1 MDINEMGEWP
11 TTHAPIVR
19 VDYNRRAIM
28 RARMSSLSPVK
39 SRWFGFAA
47 SIFTIVVTT
56 AALKLLGPH
65 INPTTVALAFLL
77 ITLFVARAW
86 GSVPAVG
93 ASVVGILSF
102 NLFFLP
108 PFGTF
113 AIRDPANWIAF
124 IAFMLTAVTVGQLS
138 GSAKQRAEDAENAK
152 REVERLY
159 YELQDSFERSSQ
171 AKALKQSERL
181 KSALLD
187 AVTHDFRT
195 PLTSIKAS
203 ATAMLDDIYATE
215 RDKTEQVLDKDAR
228 KEMLQVIDEEADRL
242 DRFVEGLTKLARID
256 AGDMRLQLASASVEE
271 MAATALK
278 RAEPR
283 TRTHRLEV
291 WIDDLPLITVDEQ
304 AISEAI
310 YTLIDN
316 AAKYSPPES
325 PITVRAIQKDDH
337 AIMIS
342 VEDRGPGIR
351 AEIRDRV
358 FEKFYRAMRDGDVS
372 DRQVSGSGM
381 GLAIAHGIVDAHH
394 GRIWV
399 EDASGAIG
407 AKFVI
412 ELPINDSSA
421 TGTRLG

>member
-1 MDINEMGEWP
+1 
-11 TTHAPIVR
+11 
-19 VDYNRRAIM
+19 
-28 RARMSSLSPVK
+28 MSSLANVR
-39 SRWFGFAA
+39 SRWFGFAVA
-47 SIFTIVVTT
+47 VLAVIVTT
-56 AALKLLGPH
+56 AALKLPGPH

-77 ITLFVARAW
+77 VTLFIARAW

-93 ASVVGILSF
+93 ASVVGILSLNF
-102 NLFFLP
+102 FFLP

-124 IAFMLTAVTVGQLS
+124 IAFMVTAVTVGQLS

-203 ATAMLDDIYATE
+203 ATAMLDDLYAHE
-215 RDKTEQVLDKDAR
+215 RDKTEPVLDHEAR

-256 AGDMRLQLASASVEE
+256 AGDMRLQLQPASVEE
-271 MAATALK
+271 MVATALK

-283 TRTHRLEV
+283 TRSHRMEV
-291 WIDDLPLITVDEQ
+291 WLDELPLVTVDEH

-325 PITVRAIQKDDH
+325 PITVRATQTVDEVIL
-337 AIMIS
+337 IS

-351 AEIRDRV
+351 TEVRDRV
-358 FEKFYRAMRDGDVS
+358 FEKFFRAMRDGDVS
-372 DRQVSGSGM
+372 DRRVSGTGM
-381 GLAIAHGIVDAHH
+381 GLAIARGIVMAHH

-399 EDASGAIG
+399 EDAAGGLGAR
-407 AKFVI
+407 FVI
-412 ELPINDSSA
+412 ELPITSS
-421 TGTRLG
+421 LD

>member
-1 MDINEMGEWP
+1 M
-11 TTHAPIVR
+11 ASL
-19 VDYNRRAIM
+19 
-28 RARMSSLSPVK
+28 SSLK
-39 SRWFGFAA
+39 SRWVGFVVAVIA
-47 SIFTIVVTT
+47 VIVVTT
-56 AALKLLGPH
+56 ALKLLGPH

-77 ITLFVARAW
+77 VILFVARAW
-86 GSVPAVG
+86 GSVTAVG
-93 ASVVGILSF
+93 ASVVGILSLNF
-102 NLFFLP
+102 FFLP

-124 IAFMLTAVTVGQLS
+124 FAFMVTAITVGQLS

-159 YELQDSFERSSQ
+159 HELHNSFERSSQ

-203 ATAMLDDIYATE
+203 ATAMLDDLYASE
-215 RDKTEQVLDKDAR
+215 RDWTAPALDQDAR

-256 AGDMRLQLASASVEE
+256 AGDMRLQFQPASVEE
-271 MAATALK
+271 MVATALK

-283 TRTHRLEV
+283 TRSHRLEV
-291 WIDDLPLITVDEQ
+291 WLDELPLITVDEH

-325 PITVRAIQKDDH
+325 PITVRATQKDGN
-337 AIMIS
+337 AIILS

-351 AEIRDRV
+351 AEVRDRV
-358 FEKFYRAMRDGDVS
+358 FEKFFRAMRDGDVS
-372 DRQVSGSGM
+372 DRRVSGTGM
-381 GLAIAHGIVDAHH
+381 GLAIAHGIVMAHH

-399 EDASGAIG
+399 EDPAEGTGARF
-407 AKFVI
+407 AM
-412 ELPINDSSA
+412 ELPINA
-421 TGTRLG
+421 AGLNEQRTNQA

>member
-1 MDINEMGEWP
+1 
-11 TTHAPIVR
+11 
-19 VDYNRRAIM
+19 
-28 RARMSSLSPVK
+28 MSSLSTLK
-39 SRWFGFAA
+39 SRWFGFAVA
-47 SIFTIVVTT
+47 IFAVVVTT

-86 GSVPAVG
+86 GSITAVG

-171 AKALKQSERL
+171 ARALKQSERL

-215 RDKTEQVLDKDAR
+215 RDKTEQVLDKDGR

-256 AGDMRLQLASASVEE
+256 AGDMRLQLQPASIEE
-271 MAATALK
+271 IVATALK

-283 TRTHRLEV
+283 TRSHRLEV
-291 WIDDLPLITVDEQ
+291 WIDDLPLVTVDEQ

-316 AAKYSPPES
+316 AAKYSPSDS
-325 PITVRAIQKDDH
+325 PITVRAIRKDDQV
-337 AIMIS
+337 ITIS

-351 AEIRDRV
+351 AEVRDRV
-358 FEKFYRAMRDGDVS
+358 FEKFFRAMRDGDVS
-372 DRQVSGSGM
+372 DRRVSGTGM
-381 GLAIAHGIVDAHH
+381 GLAIAHGIVEAHH
-394 GRIWV
+394 GQIWV
-399 EDASGAIG
+399 EDAEGGKGARF
-407 AKFVI
+407 AI
-412 ELPINDSSA
+412 ELPINATSSS
-421 TGTRLG
+421 GRGLE

>member
-1 MDINEMGEWP
+1 M
-11 TTHAPIVR
+11 TTP
-19 VDYNRRAIM
+19 
-28 RARMSSLSPVK
+28 SLTSAKWFSFAVAVFTVVIATIGLK
-39 SRWFGFAA
+39 S
-47 SIFTIVVTT
+47 
-56 AALKLLGPH
+56 LGTH
-65 INPTTVALAFLL
+65 INATTVALAFLL
-77 ITLFVARAW
+77 IIIFVARAW
-86 GSVPAVG
+86 GAAPAVF
-93 ASVVGILSF
+93 ASVIGILSF

-113 AIRDPANWIAF
+113 AIREPANWIAF
-124 IAFMLTAVTVGQLS
+124 VAFMVTALTVGQLS
-138 GSAKQRAEDAENAK
+138 GNAKQRAEDAESAK
-152 REVERLY
+152 REAERLY
-159 YELQDSFERSSQ
+159 FELQDSFERSSQ

-203 ATAMLDDIYATE
+203 ATAMLDDIYASE
-215 RDKTEQVLDKDAR
+215 RDKTPPTLDKDAR

-256 AGDMRLQLASASVEE
+256 AGDMRLKLQPASIEE

-283 TRTHRLEV
+283 TRTHRMEV
-291 WIDDLPLITVDEQ
+291 WIDDLPMITVDEQ

-310 YTLIDN
+310 YTFIDN
-316 AAKYSPPES
+316 AAKYSHPEA
-325 PITVRAIQKDDH
+325 PITVRATQKNGQ
-337 AIMIS
+337 AVMIS

-351 AEIRDRV
+351 ADIRDQV
-358 FEKFYRAMRDGDVS
+358 FEKFFRAMRDGDVS
-372 DRQVSGSGM
+372 DRRVAGSGM
-381 GLAIAHGIVDAHH
+381 GLAIARGIVEAHH

-399 EDASGAIG
+399 EDADGGNG

-412 ELPINDSSA
+412 ELPISPSA
-421 TGTRLG
+421 PAKDLG

>member
-1 MDINEMGEWP
+1 
-11 TTHAPIVR
+11 
-19 VDYNRRAIM
+19 M
-28 RARMSSLSPVK
+28 RSLSPVT
-39 SRWFGFAA
+39 SRWFGFAVA
-47 SIFTIVVTT
+47 ILAVIVTT

-86 GSVPAVG
+86 GSITAVG

-138 GSAKQRAEDAENAK
+138 GNAKQRAEDAENAK
-152 REVERLY
+152 HEVERLY

-171 AKALKQSERL
+171 ARALKQSERL

-203 ATAMLDDIYATE
+203 ATAMLDDLYATE
-215 RDKTEQVLDKDAR
+215 RDNTEQVLDKDAR

-256 AGDMRLQLASASVEE
+256 AGDMRLQLQPAAIEE
-271 MAATALK
+271 MAAAALK

-291 WIDDLPLITVDEQ
+291 WIEDLPLVTVDEH

-316 AAKYSPPES
+316 AAKYSPPDS
-325 PITVRAIQKDDH
+325 PITVRAIQKEDQVI
-337 AIMIS
+337 AIS

-351 AEIRDRV
+351 AEVRDRV
-358 FEKFYRAMRDGDVS
+358 FEKFFRAMRDGDVS
-372 DRQVSGSGM
+372 DRPVSGSGM
-381 GLAIAHGIVDAHH
+381 GLAIAHGIVAAHH

-399 EDASGAIG
+399 EDAEGGTGAR
-407 AKFVI
+407 FVI
-412 ELPINDSSA
+412 ELPVNALSPPPENGDGS
-421 TGTRLG
+421 GGWQN